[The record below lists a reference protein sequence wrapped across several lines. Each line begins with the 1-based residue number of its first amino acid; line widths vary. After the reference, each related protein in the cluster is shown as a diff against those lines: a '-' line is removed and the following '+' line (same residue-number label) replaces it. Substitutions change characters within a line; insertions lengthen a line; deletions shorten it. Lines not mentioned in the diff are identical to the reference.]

1 MLFFPQNQVHIQICL
16 AYFQLYG
23 VPITTNNSI
32 VNMWAYYLKPK
43 TQTLGL
49 ILDTQPFCYNHPQTS
64 TRAMMNG
71 SAKSTVSLACYMY
84 LHPGSPEREKDDTKI
99 NASAAKHYIHF
110 VKVN

>member
-23 VPITTNNSI
+23 VPITTNYTI
-32 VNMWAYYLKPK
+32 VNMWGYYLKPK
-43 TQTLGL
+43 TQILGL
-49 ILDTQPFCYNHPQTS
+49 ILDTQPFKKNHKQTF

-71 SAKSTVSLACYMY
+71 SAKSTASLTCYMY
-84 LHPGSPEREKDDTKI
+84 LHPGSREREKDDTKI